1 MISNREAQIGASL
14 EGEMKAI
21 VLRELGEPENLKLED
36 APDPQPGPNE
46 VVVRLKAAALNHRD
60 VWIRRGLY
68 AGIRLPIILGS
79 DGAGEVAAVGAGV
92 DPSLVGRAVVID
104 PSLDWGPDERVQGPN
119 YRILGLPDDGT
130 HAEMIKVPASNVH
143 PKPEAL
149 SFEEAAAI
157 PLAGLTAYRAV
168 VSRARVQSGETVLVT
183 GIGGGV
189 SSFALQI
196 ATRLGARV
204 FVTSGSDEK
213 LARAR
218 ELGAAGGANYRT
230 QDWGKEIT
238 ALTGH
243 GPDVV
248 IDSVGG
254 ETFNKAIEIVKPG
267 GRIVTY
273 GATTGPAPKV
283 EVRRIFFKQLNI
295 LGSTMG
301 HAREFADMLKLYEGG
316 ELRPVVDKVFPLAE
330 AAAAHQRMEEAGQ
343 FGKIVL
349 RIE

>member
-1 MISNREAQIGASL
+1 V
-14 EGEMKAI
+14 KAV
-21 VLRELGEPENLKLED
+21 VLRELGPAANLRLDEV
-36 APDPQPGPNE
+36 PDPVPGAGE

-60 VWIRRGLY
+60 VWIRLGQY
-68 AGIRLPIILGS
+68 AGIKVPIILGS

-92 DPSLVGRAVVID
+92 DGALVGRAVVID
-104 PSLDWGPDERVQGPN
+104 PSLDWGPDERAQGRT

-130 HAEMIKVPASNVH
+130 YAQRVKVPAANVH
-143 PKPEAL
+143 AKPAHL
-149 SFEEAAAI
+149 SFEEAAAL
-157 PLAGLTAYRAV
+157 PLAGVTAYRAV
-168 VSRARVQSGETVLVT
+168 VTRARVQTGETVVIT

-196 ATRLGARV
+196 ARSLGARV

-218 ELGAAGGANYRT
+218 ESGAQGGVNHRSG
-230 QDWGKEIT
+230 DWVKALA
-238 ALTGH
+238 ALTGG

-254 ETFNKAIEIVKPG
+254 ETFNRALELARPG

-273 GATTGPAPKV
+273 GATSGAVPAL
-283 EVRRIFFKQLNI
+283 EVRRIFWKQLNV

-301 HAREFADMLKLYEGG
+301 TARDFADMLALYERRA
-316 ELRPVVDKVFPLAE
+316 LRPVLDRTFALAD
-330 AAAAHQRMEEAGQ
+330 APAAHQRMERGEQ
-343 FGKIVL
+343 SGKIVL
-349 RIE
+349 TIE

>member
-1 MISNREAQIGASL
+1 
-14 EGEMKAI
+14 MKAV
-21 VLRELGEPENLKLED
+21 VLRELGPAANLRLDEV
-36 APDPQPGPNE
+36 PDPVPGAGE

-60 VWIRRGLY
+60 VWIRLGQY
-68 AGIRLPIILGS
+68 AGIKVPIILGS

-92 DPSLVGRAVVID
+92 DGALVGRAVVID
-104 PSLDWGPDERVQGPN
+104 PSLDWGPDERAQGRT

-130 HAEMIKVPASNVH
+130 YAQRVKVPAANVH
-143 PKPEAL
+143 AKPAHL
-149 SFEEAAAI
+149 SFEEAAAL
-157 PLAGLTAYRAV
+157 PLAGVTAYRAV
-168 VSRARVQSGETVLVT
+168 VTRARVQTGETVVVT

-196 ATRLGARV
+196 ARSLGARV

-218 ELGAAGGANYRT
+218 ESGAQGGVNHRSG
-230 QDWGKEIT
+230 DWVKALA
-238 ALTGH
+238 ALTGG

-254 ETFNKAIEIVKPG
+254 ETFNRALELARPG

-273 GATTGPAPKV
+273 GATSGAVPAL
-283 EVRRIFFKQLNI
+283 EVRRIFWKQLNV

-301 HAREFADMLKLYEGG
+301 TARDFADMLALYERRA
-316 ELRPVVDKVFPLAE
+316 LRPVLDRTFALAD
-330 AAAAHQRMEEAGQ
+330 APAAHQRMERGEQ
-343 FGKIVL
+343 SGKIVL
-349 RIE
+349 TIE